1 MTEIVE
7 QKIYLLFF
15 SSVLYTPIVK
25 SLIAPR
31 ALMLASFI
39 FSFIA
44 IAFSCY
50 KISSPLSILA
60 IITLS
65 NFLYSILFLP
75 SGISICVAIS
85 LHNLFLRQPHL
96 SHYAESQILLS
107 YKRILPVRSFGIRS
121 RATYSFYPL
130 HNSAEFYLCLAIA
143 FPVFGG
149 DKIMCLYIC
158 IQPYICN
165 FIYIIP
171 LKVSNHNGDS
181 P

>member
-75 SGISICVAIS
+75 SVSILLLAVFFYYFS
-85 LHNLFLRQPHL
+85 NKNLPERQPHL
-96 SHYAESQILLS
+96 MPHDISMCGFIRNAFILKSKLCII
-107 YKRILPVRSFGIRS
+107 KNQFILM
-121 RATYSFYPL
+121 YSML
-130 HNSAEFYLCLAIA
+130 
-143 FPVFGG
+143 
-149 DKIMCLYIC
+149 
-158 IQPYICN
+158 
-165 FIYIIP
+165 
-171 LKVSNHNGDS
+171 
-181 P
+181 